1 MNIFDSHCHLDDR
14 AYDKDRR
21 SVLERAR
28 EAGVVAMMTV
38 GTDRNSSHQ
47 AVRLAE
53 EFPGCHAA
61 VGIHPHDA
69 KDCSDAVLEELR
81 QLARH
86 KKVRAWGEI
95 GLDFNRMYSPR
106 AIQEK
111 WFIRQLELAQDMRL
125 PLIFHERDSGGRFYD
140 LLREHAEPGMK
151 GVIHCFSGNPD
162 ELARYLEFGL
172 YVGITGILTMKA
184 RGAALREMMPTAPT
198 ERLLVETDAPYLT
211 PAPEKNHTRRNE
223 PAFVRTVLLK
233 LADVIGEVPDRLA
246 TTIWSNT
253 CRLYDIPDDPPSA
266 HTSPS

>member
-1 MNIFDSHCHLDDR
+1 MKIFDSHCHLDDR
-14 AYDKDRR
+14 AYDMDRR
-21 SVLERAR
+21 AVMERAR
-28 EAGVVAMMTV
+28 DAGVVAMMTV
-38 GTDRNSSHQ
+38 GTDRDSSRK

-53 EFPGCHAA
+53 EFPGCYAS

-69 KDCSDAVLEELR
+69 KDCSDAALEELR

-95 GLDFNRMYSPR
+95 GLDFNRMYSQR

-140 LLREHAEPGMK
+140 LLSGHAEPGLK
-151 GVIHCFSGNPD
+151 GVIHCFSGSPD
-162 ELARYLEFGL
+162 ELARYLDFGL
-172 YVGITGILTMKA
+172 YVGITGILTLKE
-184 RGAALREMMPTAPT
+184 RGAALREMMPTVPP

-211 PAPEKNHTRRNE
+211 PTPEKNRSRRNE

-233 LADVIGEVPDRLA
+233 LADVIGEVPDKLA
-246 TTIWSNT
+246 TSIWKNT
-253 CRLYDIPDDPPSA
+253 CRLYDIPDHSA
-266 HTSPS
+266 KTDTSPS